1 MTIQF
6 NLQFNISSSVFIAT
20 AEKSELS
27 FHHADRFCKTS
38 YGILDRVGPD
48 DVERYVNEHCHE
60 DLRVG
65 LAERLMNHLL
75 LCHNVS
81 VFDAERRGW

>member
-27 FHHADRFCKTS
+27 FHQ
-38 YGILDRVGPD
+38 
-48 DVERYVNEHCHE
+48 
-60 DLRVG
+60 G